1 MSASTA
7 EIIQQLQHFQ
17 TQDHFAADG
26 DFYAGVQ
33 DATLKQ
39 SLNQKVAY
47 AAQVF
52 ISLYQQASAPSKDEL
67 LQTLSGGIYQIDPT
81 TLDTEDREQ
90 VAFTFEQFLDIT
102 GLESSNN
109 ILNTWLYGEE
119 VGEMLQDEIS
129 DINKD

>member
-1 MSASTA
+1 MSASTT
-7 EIIQQLQHFQ
+7 EIIQQLQQFQ
-17 TQDHFAADG
+17 AQDHFAADG
-26 DFYAGVQ
+26 DFYTGVQ

-39 SLNQKVAY
+39 SLNDKVAQ
-47 AAQVF
+47 AAQRF
-52 ISLYQQASAPSKDEL
+52 INLYQQCQPGKDEL
-67 LQTLSGGIYQIDPT
+67 LQTLSNGIYQIDPD

-119 VGEMLQDEIS
+119 VGEMLQDELSNI
-129 DINKD
+129 DQD

>member
-7 EIIQQLQHFQ
+7 EIIQQLQQFQ
-17 TQDHFAADG
+17 AQDHFAADSEL
-26 DFYAGVQ
+26 YIGVQ
-33 DATLKQ
+33 DAALKQ
-39 SLNQKVAY
+39 SLNEKLAQ
-47 AAQVF
+47 AAQLF
-52 ISLYQQASAPSKDEL
+52 INLYQHGQPGKEEL
-67 LQTLSGGIYQIDPT
+67 LQTLSDGIYQIDPD

-129 DINKD
+129 NIDQD

>member
-1 MSASTA
+1 MSASTT
-7 EIIQQLQHFQ
+7 EIIQQLQQFQ
-17 TQDHFAADG
+17 AQDHFAADG

-39 SLNQKVAY
+39 SLNDKVAQ
-47 AAQVF
+47 ATQLF
-52 ISLYQQASAPSKDEL
+52 INLYQQGQPDKDVL
-67 LQTLSGGIYQIDPT
+67 LQTLSDGIYQIDPD

-90 VAFTFEQFLDIT
+90 VAFTFEQFLDMT

-119 VGEMLQDEIS
+119 VGEMLQEQLGDGQ
-129 DINKD
+129 

>member
-1 MSASTA
+1 MSASTT
-7 EIIQQLQHFQ
+7 EIIQQLQQFQ
-17 TQDHFAADG
+17 AQDHFAADG
-26 DFYAGVQ
+26 DFYTGVQ

-39 SLNQKVAY
+39 SLNDKVAQ
-47 AAQVF
+47 AAQRF
-52 ISLYQQASAPSKDEL
+52 INLYQQGQPGKDAL
-67 LQTLSGGIYQIDPT
+67 LQTLSDGIYQIDPD

-119 VGEMLQDEIS
+119 VGEMLQDELSNI
-129 DINKD
+129 DQD

>member
-1 MSASTA
+1 MSASTT
-7 EIIQQLQHFQ
+7 EIIQQLQQFQ
-17 TQDHFAADG
+17 AQDHFAADG
-26 DFYAGVQ
+26 DFYTGVQ

-39 SLNQKVAY
+39 SLNDKVAQ
-47 AAQVF
+47 AAQRF
-52 ISLYQQASAPSKDEL
+52 INLYQQCQPGRDAL
-67 LQTLSGGIYQIDPT
+67 LQTLSDGIYQIDPD

-129 DINKD
+129 DINND

>member
-1 MSASTA
+1 MSASTT
-7 EIIQQLQHFQ
+7 EIIQQLQQFQ
-17 TQDHFAADG
+17 AQDHFAADG
-26 DFYAGVQ
+26 ELYTGVQ

-39 SLNQKVAY
+39 SLNEKVAQ
-47 AAQVF
+47 AAQRF
-52 ISLYQQASAPSKDEL
+52 ISLYQHSQPTKDEL
-67 LQTLSGGIYQIDPT
+67 LQTLSNGIYQIDPD

-129 DINKD
+129 DINND